1 MVRPG
6 MLISDRYEII
16 EKVGSGGMADVYKAK
31 CHRLNRFVA
40 IKILKAEYSED
51 KNFVEKFRGEAQSAA
66 GLSHPNIVNVYDVGD
81 DDGLH
86 YIVME
91 LVEGITLKS
100 FIERKGKLEV
110 KEVLG
115 ISIQIAQG
123 MEAAHANHIIHRDIK
138 PQNIIISR
146 EGKVKVTDFGI
157 AKAATSNT
165 ITSNAMG
172 SVHYISPEQARGGY
186 SDEKSDIYSLGIT
199 MYEMLSGR
207 VPFTGD
213 NTISVALLHIQ
224 GEATPLRELEP
235 TIPISIDKI
244 VQKCMQ
250 KKPERRYSS
259 VTELIKDLR
268 RAITNPND
276 DFVKIPP
283 MVINDSPTIHI
294 SDDEINHIKSA
305 SKENQNI
312 FHENEED
319 ENTDDLDDEDLEDD
333 DEEDDIDPKVE
344 KLMRIGGGVAAF
356 VLIGIIIFVVYQ
368 IFFAG
373 GSKEPLTL
381 PSSEPNVTEAAPS
394 EPAVTENAVLVVP
407 DVVGKKLE
415 EAETMLKDAKI
426 QYSVEKEYNSSYGEG
441 YVISC
446 DPGEDEEI
454 TSDTE
459 VVLKVSKGEKKVS
472 VTDVYNMAYGDAVED
487 LEDDGFTVKKE
498 TIYSDT
504 VAEGYVVKTEPERGA
519 SVSAGSTI
527 TVYQSIGKE
536 VKYVY
541 VPDLTNKTKSQA
553 ESALADS
560 GLKLGEVRYKNSDTY
575 AKDKIF
581 DQTYSVNSKVE
592 EGTAIGVTIS
602 LGAKKPTTYKY
613 YGEADITY
621 NPFEYEDESGT
632 VEIILSQ
639 SGKTKTVFSEECTY
653 DDFPLSL
660 PSIEGYDES
669 DGTLTMYVDGEAK
682 GDPVPISFTKVEQ

>member
-1 MVRPG
+1 
-6 MLISDRYEII
+6 
-16 EKVGSGGMADVYKAK
+16 
-31 CHRLNRFVA
+31 
-40 IKILKAEYSED
+40 
-51 KNFVEKFRGEAQSAA
+51 
-66 GLSHPNIVNVYDVGD
+66 
-81 DDGLH
+81 
-86 YIVME
+86 
-91 LVEGITLKS
+91 
-100 FIERKGKLEV
+100 
-110 KEVLG
+110 
-115 ISIQIAQG
+115 
-123 MEAAHANHIIHRDIK
+123 
-138 PQNIIISR
+138 
-146 EGKVKVTDFGI
+146 
-157 AKAATSNT
+157 
-165 ITSNAMG
+165 MG

-224 GEATPLRELEP
+224 GEATPLRELDP

-319 ENTDDLDDEDLEDD
+319 ENTDELDDEDLEDD

-344 KLMRIGGGVAAF
+344 KLMRIGGGVAAVVF
-356 VLIGIIIFVVYQ
+356 IGIIIFVVYQ

-381 PSSEPNVTEAAPS
+381 PSSEPGVTEAVPS
-394 EPAVTENAVLVVP
+394 EPAVTEDTVLVVP

-415 EAETMLKDAKI
+415 EAETMLKDANI

-446 DPGEDEEI
+446 NPNEDTEI

-472 VTDVYNMAYGDAVED
+472 VTDVYNMAYDDAVED

-498 TIYSDT
+498 TVYSDT
-504 VAEGYVVKTEPERGA
+504 VAEGYVVKTEPERGT
-519 SVSAGSTI
+519 SVSAGS
-527 TVYQSIGKE
+527 SR
-536 VKYVY
+536 
-541 VPDLTNKTKSQA
+541 S
-553 ESALADS
+553 
-560 GLKLGEVRYKNSDTY
+560 
-575 AKDKIF
+575 
-581 DQTYSVNSKVE
+581 
-592 EGTAIGVTIS
+592 
-602 LGAKKPTTYKY
+602 
-613 YGEADITY
+613 
-621 NPFEYEDESGT
+621 
-632 VEIILSQ
+632 
-639 SGKTKTVFSEECTY
+639 
-653 DDFPLSL
+653 
-660 PSIEGYDES
+660 
-669 DGTLTMYVDGEAK
+669 
-682 GDPVPISFTKVEQ
+682 

>member
-100 FIERKGKLEV
+100 FIERKGKLEL

-186 SDEKSDIYSLGIT
+186 SDDKSDIYSLGIT

-224 GEATPLRELEP
+224 GEATPLRELDP
-235 TIPISIDKI
+235 TIPVSIDKI

-250 KKPERRYSS
+250 KKPERRYSN

-312 FHENEED
+312 FHEVQNEEMPGD
-319 ENTDDLDDEDLEDD
+319 PD
-333 DEEDDIDPKVE
+333 DEELDEDDEEDIDPKVE
-344 KLMRIGGGVAAF
+344 KLMKIGGAVVA
-356 VLIGIIIFVVYQ
+356 LIAVGIIIFIVAK
-368 IFFAG
+368 IFLSGNSG
-373 GSKEPLTL
+373 GDLTL
-381 PSSEPNVTEAAPS
+381 PSAEPSVTETLPTEPVVS
-394 EPAVTENAVLVVP
+394 EEPVETVMLAVA
-407 DVVGKKLE
+407 GKKIE
-415 EAETMLKDAKI
+415 DVEAMLKEANI
-426 QYSVEKEYNSSYGEG
+426 SYTIDKRFNTDYPEG
-441 YVISC
+441 YVIGS
-446 DPGEDEEI
+446 DPAAGEKIATGETVTI
-454 TSDTE
+454 
-459 VVLKVSKGEKKVS
+459 KVSMGQEKVS
-472 VTDVYNMAYGDAVED
+472 VPDVYGKKFEDAEST
-487 LEDDGFTVKKE
+487 LRAEGFTVKKE
-498 TIYSDT
+498 TQYDKS
-504 VAEGYVVKTEPERGA
+504 VQEGYVISTSPQRGESLVPGA
-519 SVSAGSTI
+519 TVTVFVSLGE
-527 TVYQSIGKE
+527 E
-536 VKYVY
+536 VNYVY
-541 VPDLTNKTKSQA
+541 VPDLTNLTESQA
-553 ESALADS
+553 ETKLADA
-560 GLKLGEVRYKNSDTY
+560 GLKMGKKRRKNSDTY
-575 AKDKIF
+575 GEGKVF
-581 DQTYSVNSKVE
+581 EQSYSVNSKVE
-592 EGTAIGVTIS
+592 EGTTIDVTIS
-602 LGAKKPTTYKY
+602 LGAKKQKVYKY
-613 YGEADITY
+613 VGEATITN
-621 NPFEYEDESGT
+621 NPFEYEDESGN
-632 VEIILSQ
+632 VEIILTQ
-639 SGKTKTVFSEECTY
+639 SGKSSTIFSEECTY
-653 DDFPLSL
+653 DDFPL
-660 PSIEGYDES
+660 PIQVQGFDES

-682 GDPVPISFTKVEQ
+682 GEPIRVSFTKVEQ